1 MKVLVMLLILA
12 PALASAAGY
21 EQDGAFGR
29 FGISSP
35 GALSHPL
42 QAAEGPGGALYVAD
56 YGNKRIQAFLPDG
69 QHVLSWGGSGTG
81 DGMFHE
87 PSGLA
92 VHKDRAYVSDRDLDR
107 VQIFDLSGKYV
118 SQWGGSG
125 VGDGQF
131 RNPGSVSVS
140 PDGTVYVADYGNARV
155 QAFSPDGEFLR
166 ALGSS
171 GIGDGR
177 FVGVSDVSVA
187 ADGSVYAADRLG
199 GKIVKFSPD
208 GSHEL
213 TIRPSS
219 DGWAFMPASVVP
231 APDGSL
237 FALNSFDDRVVHIRE
252 DDERLSVAER
262 RGPLDAFVAGA
273 DLAMSSSGY
282 LYVVDMLG
290 HEVLRYSTPYA
301 GWHTLRDSPLIYDS
315 ATGPWDE
322 ASACPLPRS
331 HYNYVEGTDGD
342 DTLEGTDGP
351 DLIFAMGGDDAV
363 SGYGGDDCIFG
374 GDGDDTLFGGEG
386 DDTLL
391 GGDGDDALFGF
402 TGNDDCSGGRER
414 GCEP

>member
-1 MKVLVMLLILA
+1 MKALALLVLA

-21 EQDGAFGR
+21 EQDGKIGQ
-29 FGISSP
+29 FGISDP
-35 GALSHPL
+35 GVLSHPL
-42 QAAEGPGGALYVAD
+42 QAAEGPAGLLYVAD
-56 YGNKRIQAFLPDG
+56 YGNKRIQAFSLDG
-69 QHVLSWGGSGTG
+69 RPVQSWGNSGIG
-81 DGMFHE
+81 EGMFHE

-92 VHKDRAYVSDRDLDR
+92 VHGSRVYVSDRDLDR
-107 VQIFDLSGKYV
+107 VQVFDLSGKYV

-131 RNPGSVSVS
+131 RNPGPVAVS

-155 QAFSPDGEFLR
+155 QAFSPDGGFLH

-171 GIGDGR
+171 GTGDGQ
-177 FVGVSDVSVA
+177 FVGVSDVTVA

-199 GKIVKFSPD
+199 NKIVKFSG

-219 DGWAFMPASVVP
+219 AGWSFMPVSVAS

-262 RGPLDAFVAGA
+262 RGPLDEFATGA
-273 DLAMSSSGY
+273 DLLVSSSGN
-282 LYVVDMLG
+282 LYVVDMLE
-290 HEVLRYSTPYA
+290 HAVFRFSTPYS
-301 GWHTLRDSPLIYDS
+301 GWHALGDSPLVYDLAS
-315 ATGPWDE
+315 GPWDE

-331 HYNYVEGTDGD
+331 HYNYMEGTDGD
-342 DTLEGTDGP
+342 DILEGTDES
-351 DLIFAMGGDDAV
+351 DLIFAMGGNDVV
-363 SGYGGDDCIFG
+363 SGNGGDDCVLG
-374 GDGDDTLFGGEG
+374 GEGDDALFGGEG
-386 DDTLL
+386 DDALF
-391 GGDGDDALFGF
+391 GGDGEDSLFGF
-402 TGNDDCSGGRER
+402 SGYDACTGGEST